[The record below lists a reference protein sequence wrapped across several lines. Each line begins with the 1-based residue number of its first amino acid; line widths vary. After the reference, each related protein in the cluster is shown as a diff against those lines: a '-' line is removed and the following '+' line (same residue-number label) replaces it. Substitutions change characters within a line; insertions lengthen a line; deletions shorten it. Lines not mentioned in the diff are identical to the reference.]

1 MKEVPEKIIEKVRKL
16 LLLKESAAQV
26 GSEGE
31 AHAAAAAVHRLL
43 VEYNLSL
50 LDIGEVNPQSR
61 LTVCESDRISY
72 KDAAGNIWKRDL
84 MRVLCEHNYCKMLL
98 YTGTTHMVVI
108 GTEENAATV
117 IALFDYLRKTF
128 RRLSEEKYSE
138 YAQGRL
144 GYWRTGKGKKNYIRS
159 YLEGCIPGLRIQLE
173 KIVQTPQET
182 GLIVCHQKLISDYM
196 TGIKLV
202 KRKPVALKHK
212 TNYEAYM
219 TGVDDGSH
227 ISLNRQLKDNT
238 LF

>member
-1 MKEVPEKIIEKVRKL
+1 MPEKIIERVRKL
-16 LLLKESAAQV
+16 IRLKESATQV

-50 LDIGEVNPQSR
+50 LDLGGENPQNQPA
-61 LTVCESDRISY
+61 VGESDRISY

-128 RRLSEEKYSE
+128 RRLSEEKYSG
-138 YAQGRL
+138 YAQGRT
-144 GYWRTGKGKKNYIRS
+144 GYWRTAKGKKIYLRS
-159 YLEGCIPGLRIQLE
+159 YLEGCIPGLRMQLE
-173 KIVQTPQET
+173 AVEQTAQET
-182 GLIVCHQKLISDYM
+182 GLVVCHQKLIDDYM
-196 TGIKLV
+196 SRLKLV

-212 TNYEAYM
+212 TNYKAYM

-227 ISLNRQLKDNT
+227 INLNRQLNNNT